1 MRFGPWPGLR
11 GVQSTS
17 ILDETQR
24 LALVIAI
31 REHPEWSLANLLER
45 VEAKDDR
52 SALLRRLTV
61 RELMTDPGVELGRV
75 RLARA
80 RRATGDAFDE
90 MVLAVLVERWPKPVA
105 AFEVRARLGGP
116 RWKLQA
122 SLGRLVAAG
131 KADRTGNTSG
141 VRYVAVIS

>member
-1 MRFGPWPGLR
+1 MPFSRLPRLK

-17 ILDETQR
+17 ILDETER

-31 REHPEWSLANLLER
+31 REHPEWSLASLFER

-52 SALLRRLTV
+52 GAMLRRVTV
-61 RELMTDPGVELGRV
+61 RELMTDPGVKVGQV

-90 MVLAVLVERWPKPVA
+90 MVLAVLTELWPKPLA

-122 SLGRLVAAG
+122 SLGRLVAAR
-131 KADRTGNTSG
+131 KAVRKGNTSG
-141 VRYVAVIS
+141 VRYAAVSR